1 MLKPLVDVGPVA
13 LKDLPKDF
21 VWDVSTS
28 NGAGVD
34 EKPNEAGEIPGHE
47 RIAYLKA
54 YTYALREA
62 VAAGADIRG
71 YFVWSLL
78 ENFERGAGCSN
89 RFGLVYVD
97 YPTQRRIP
105 KESAP
110 HWYARLIHTEAMRAA
125 G

>member
-1 MLKPLVDVGPVA
+1 MLKPLDDVSPVA
-13 LKDLPKDF
+13 VKDLAKDF
-21 VWDVSTS
+21 VWGVSTS
-28 NGAGVD
+28 NGAGAD
-34 EKPNEAGEIPGHE
+34 EKPNEAGEIPDHE

-54 YTYALREA
+54 HTYASREA

-71 YFVWSLL
+71 YFVWSLRD
-78 ENFERGAGCSN
+78 NFDWGAGCSN

-105 KESAP
+105 KESA
-110 HWYARLIHTEAMRAA
+110 HWYARLIGAEAMRAA